1 MKKVNV
7 TIIFEDEK
15 LDALQFFMEK
25 ENSSPQKELEEAL
38 TKIYEKYV
46 PDPMREYLAS
56 RSSPL
61 AKDKA
66 KRPSRSATA
75 KRPASAPPQKPEIG
89 AEIHSV
95 PAQKEG
101 Q

>member
-7 TIIFEDEK
+7 TISFEDEK
-15 LDALQFFMEK
+15 LDALQFFMDK

-38 TKIYEKYV
+38 TKIYERYV
-46 PDPMREYLAS
+46 PDQIREYLDS

-66 KRPSRSATA
+66 KRTSRSAA
-75 KRPASAPPQKPEIG
+75 SKRPAPASAQKLEAG
-89 AEIHSV
+89 SAVYSA
-95 PAQKEG
+95 PAQKDAP
-101 Q
+101 

>member
-7 TIIFEDEK
+7 TISFEDEK
-15 LDALQFFMEK
+15 LDALYFFMDK

-46 PDPMREYLAS
+46 PDQMREYLDS

-66 KRPSRSATA
+66 KRPSRSAAA

-89 AEIHSV
+89 AEIHFVS
-95 PAQKEG
+95 AQKEG